1 MILECVGKKYIQMI
15 SQENV
20 LFQKYEEA
28 SGFGWRIHGSNE
40 KLQAQSQKR

>member
-20 LFQKYEEA
+20 LFKKDEEA
-28 SGFGWRIHGSNE
+28 SGFGWHIHGSNE
-40 KLQAQSQKR
+40 KIRAQSPKR